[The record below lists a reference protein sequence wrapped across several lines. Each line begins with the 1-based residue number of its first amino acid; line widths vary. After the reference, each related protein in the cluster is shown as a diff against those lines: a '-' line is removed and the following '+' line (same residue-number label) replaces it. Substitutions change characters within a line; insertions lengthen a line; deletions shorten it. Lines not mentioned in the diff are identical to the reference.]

1 MNDSKKTL
9 IFVAVGLVALFVGF
23 QPWKGRAPVA
33 QIDEAGAKLFPEF
46 ENARAATSLEII
58 QFNEETSTIKPF
70 KVAQVNGVW
79 AIPSHQN
86 YPADAKEQLA
96 AAATALIGLEILGV
110 AGDSPGEHEE
120 YGVIDPDVSTLK
132 AGAQGVGERVIL
144 KGAKDT
150 TLADLIIGKEVKDQ
164 PGLRFVRKPGKDQ
177 VYRVAISTDKFST
190 KFEDW
195 IEKDLLKLNP
205 FDIREIDIND
215 YAIREVQTSRGIG
228 LGQVK
233 SSEMKLTY
241 DDAKSQWSLADSV
254 VYNEEGEP
262 QSEQLGETEELDSQ
276 KLNDLRTALD
286 DLKIV
291 DVEHKPKGLSG
302 DLTISEELLSDQSAL
317 ENLSRSLAV
326 RGFYPAGVDD
336 KQIAIIS
343 KDGEVIT
350 KLKDGVDYVVRFGS
364 VASGSGDAQQEGL
377 NRFVM
382 ITAQLDKSAIPAP
395 ELEELP
401 SDEPADQ
408 DKADGETTAE
418 SDPEKPEA
426 ATDEAKPAEAEDKPE
441 EAKTTAEDAARK
453 AKLQEERDRIEK
465 ENQRKLD
472 AYNEK
477 IKAAEAKVKE
487 LNDRF
492 ADWYYVISDDVYKKI
507 HLSRGDVVKKKET
520 EPGEGDSVGDFNALE
535 QGLGEPEGE

>member
-46 ENARAATSLEII
+46 ENAHSATSLEII

-86 YPADAKEQLA
+86 YPADAKEHLA

-120 YGVIDPDVSTLK
+120 YGVIDPDASTLK
-132 AGAQGVGERVIL
+132 AGAQGVGERIIL

-150 TLADLIIGKEVKDQ
+150 TLADLIIGKEIQ
-164 PGLRFVRKPGKDQ
+164 PGLRFVRKPGKNQ

-228 LGQVK
+228 LGQIK

-241 DDAKSQWSLADSV
+241 DDAKSQWSLADFV
-254 VYNEEGEP
+254 VYDEEGKP
-262 QSEQLGETEELDSQ
+262 KSEQLGETEELDTQ

-302 DLTISEELLSDQSAL
+302 DLSISEELLTDQSAL

-326 RGFYPAGVDD
+326 RGFFPAGVDD
-336 KQIAIIS
+336 KQIAIVS

-364 VASGSGDAQQEGL
+364 VAGGSGDAQQEGL

-401 SDEPADQ
+401 SDEPDDKEEAD
-408 DKADGETTAE
+408 A
-418 SDPEKPEA
+418 EKPEA
-426 ATDEAKPAEAEDKPE
+426 TTDEAKPAEAEDQPQ
-441 EAKTTAEDAARK
+441 EAKTTAEDAARR
-453 AKLQEERDRIEK
+453 AKLEEERDRIEK

-477 IKAAEAKVKE
+477 IKAAEDKVKE

-520 EPGEGDSVGDFNALE
+520 EAGEGDSVGDFNALE
-535 QGLGEPEGE
+535 QGLGEPDGE